1 MKGLRFKQENLTFHL
16 CVCVCVCVYESLCLE
31 KKQVFLFFTAH
42 LGTKLQSYLTDNVP
56 QAHLIRL
63 SSRQGLIRARII
75 GAEHATG
82 QVGVLGKC
90 ASHVCCRNV

>member
-1 MKGLRFKQENLTFHL
+1 M
-16 CVCVCVCVYESLCLE
+16 
-31 KKQVFLFFTAH
+31 LFPEH

-63 SSRQGLIRARII
+63 TSRHGLIRARII

-82 QVGVLGKC
+82 QVSYFMG
-90 ASHVCCRNV
+90 